1 MIKYD
6 RHPMV
11 NTPAE
16 AAKSWI
22 FGQRDY
28 KSAKKSSK
36 GGEEQLE
43 GLEKVPASKET
54 AATPF

>member
-1 MIKYD
+1 MIEYD

-16 AAKSWI
+16 AAKNWI

-36 GGEEQLE
+36 GGEKQPE
-43 GLEKVPASKET
+43 GLEKVPASKEMT
-54 AATPF
+54 STPF